1 MCIDGVHDM
10 SEQIPLSNNDRA
22 DRERDGLHI
31 VTDDVAYKRL
41 MLVNVILIGKAG
53 AGPGGW
59 VLIDAGVTG
68 SLGAIRKAAAE
79 RFGEN
84 ATPACIIQTHGH
96 FDHVGALEEL
106 AEEWNV
112 PVYAHPLEIPYLD
125 GSNSYPPPDPKVGG
139 GMMSTLSPLY
149 SRGPVNVKEH
159 LRTLPEDGSVP
170 DLPGWKWIH
179 TPGHAPGHI
188 SLWREADRLLISGD
202 AVITTD
208 QESAYAVATQKPELH
223 GPPMYFTIDWELSER
238 SVKELAALD
247 PQIIVS
253 SHGQAMQGLEML
265 AALHRLANEF
275 RDLAVPSTGR
285 YVEDPQ
291 WVKKGEAYRKP

>member
-1 MCIDGVHDM
+1 M

-31 VTDDVAYKRL
+31 VTHDVAYKRL
-41 MLVNVILIGKAG
+41 MLVNVILIGKEG

-59 VLIDAGVTG
+59 VLIDAGVAGCAGCDPESSGRTFR
-68 SLGAIRKAAAE
+68 RKC
-79 RFGEN
+79 
-84 ATPACIIQTHGH
+84 ATRVHHTDPGH

-106 AEEWNV
+106 AKEWNV
-112 PVYAHPLEIPYLD
+112 PVYAHPLEVSYLD
-125 GSNSYPPPDPKVGG
+125 GSASYPPTDPKVGG

-149 SRGPVNVKEH
+149 SRSPVNVKEH

-223 GPPMYFTIDWELSER
+223 GPPMYFTIDWELSEL

-291 WVKKGEAYRKP
+291 WVRKGEAYRKP